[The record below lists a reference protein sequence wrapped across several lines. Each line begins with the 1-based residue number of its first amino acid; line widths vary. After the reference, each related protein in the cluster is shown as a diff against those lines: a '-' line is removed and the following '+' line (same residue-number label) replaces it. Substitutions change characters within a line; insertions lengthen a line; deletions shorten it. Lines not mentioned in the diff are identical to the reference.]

1 MWQHT
6 GPAPK
11 GSGLGSQLSSCRV
24 FVGNLPFEATVA
36 DVEKAF
42 KRCGKVS
49 EQCLKLRVSHWLLFQ
64 VLNVR
69 LAYKEDGEFAGYG
82 FVVFECA
89 AGDNTPQDRA
99 IALDGIAEVHDRVLA
114 VSST

>member
-1 MWQHT
+1 MRQ
-6 GPAPK
+6 
-11 GSGLGSQLSSCRV
+11 GLGAPSEAACFSQAAAL
-24 FVGNLPFEATVA
+24 
-36 DVEKAF
+36 
-42 KRCGKVS
+42 
-49 EQCLKLRVSHWLLFQ
+49 Q

-89 AGDNTPQDRA
+89 VGDNAPQERA
-99 IALDGIAEVHDRVLA
+99 IALDGFAEVHDRVLA